1 MLFLSVGHQSDIVE
15 SRNRKL
21 SDFTR
26 VVTKLQVRD
35 ESGQQ
40 PRISSGN
47 VPGRKLN
54 MVIS

>member
-1 MLFLSVGHQSDIVE
+1 MSFLSVGHQSDIVE
-15 SRNRKL
+15 AA

-26 VVTKLQVRD
+26 VVTKLQVD

-40 PRISSGN
+40 QRISSGN

>member
-15 SRNRKL
+15 SRNRKR

-26 VVTKLQVRD
+26 VVTKLQVD